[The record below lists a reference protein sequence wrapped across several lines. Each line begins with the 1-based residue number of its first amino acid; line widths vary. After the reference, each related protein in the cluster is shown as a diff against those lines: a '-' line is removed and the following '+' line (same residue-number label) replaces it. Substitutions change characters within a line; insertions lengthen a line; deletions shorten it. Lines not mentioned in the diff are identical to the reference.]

1 MRRRSLPF
9 QIAWL
14 LVVLFVG
21 VAIVYESF
29 VPPAE
34 LDILPIG
41 VLMVVFS
48 PVVLTILIR
57 RRANPE
63 NLPRAYAGSAPNGD
77 EALVMPRWR
86 LPWRG
91 TMIFGATLA
100 GMFIFWAVEAALT
113 PGNSAGVVLL
123 ALIAVV
129 LALLPL
135 FMLTGRVQAGGV
147 YLTPTHIHHRL
158 GGAVSSVR
166 WDDITTMLGGR
177 SEYDQTPAIIAKA
190 VDQRYTAPFFRG
202 AKLPKDEKAAE
213 PATGRPVASQR
224 RPHLFFSLAD
234 IYPAPGP
241 IMDFL
246 RFYWERPEARVEL
259 DQPAGLARFLQLTS
273 PSGAERGGSNQRPGI
288 QDLGS
293 GHRLT

>member
-1 MRRRSLPF
+1 MIRRSLPF

-21 VAIVYESF
+21 VVVVYESF
-29 VPPAE
+29 VPPSE
-34 LDILPIG
+34 LDVLPVG

-48 PVVLTILIR
+48 LVVLTILIR
-57 RRANPE
+57 RRGNPE
-63 NLPRAYAGSAPNGD
+63 NLPGAYVGSAPNGD

-91 TMIFGATLA
+91 TMIFGVTLVA
-100 GMFIFWAVEAALT
+100 MFVFWAVEAALT
-113 PGNSAGVVLL
+113 PGNLTGAILL
-123 ALIAVV
+123 ALVAVV
-129 LALLPL
+129 LALLPF

-166 WDDITTMLGGR
+166 WDDITTMLGGV
-177 SEYDQTPAIIAKA
+177 SECDQTPAIIANA
-190 VDQRYTAPFFRG
+190 VDQHYTAPFYRG
-202 AKLPKDEKAAE
+202 AKLPKDQKLVD

-224 RPHLFFSLAD
+224 RPHLFFTLAD
-234 IYPAPGP
+234 VYPAPGP

-246 RFYWERPEARVEL
+246 RFYWERADARVEL
-259 DQPAGLARFLQLTS
+259 DQPAGLARFLQLA
-273 PSGAERGGSNQRPGI
+273 PPEEQLSGSSYRLPGI
-288 QDLGS
+288 HDLG
-293 GHRLT
+293 R